1 MTMTKWTGGA
11 VVALLAA
18 GLMAGGAQ
26 AQAVSATGDEEIRV
40 EKAQALEAAAREA
53 AEVRAAFR
61 EASRLY
67 RQAAEIRGDQ
77 PEAAQSLMMAGALAY
92 YVGSEGQAIKDLTR
106 AGELALAWG
115 DVVTAAQ
122 AFLDASWVAAKEGRQ
137 NDAAEL
143 GRRAERLSASPLIQR
158 QERGAILNRIGDLLN

>member
-1 MTMTKWTGGA
+1 MTKWSGGA
-11 VVALLAA
+11 VVALMAA
-18 GLMAGGAQ
+18 GLLVGDAQ
-26 AQAVSATGDEEIRV
+26 AQAVSVVGDEEARV
-40 EKAQALEAAAREA
+40 EKAQALEVAAKEA

-61 EASRLY
+61 EASRMY

-77 PEAAQSLMMAGALAY
+77 PEAAHSLMMAGALAY
-92 YVGSEGQAIKDLTR
+92 YVGSKGQAITDLTQ

-122 AFLDASWVAAKEGRQ
+122 AFLDASWVAAKEGRER
-137 NDAAEL
+137 DALEL

-158 QERGAILNRIGDLLN
+158 QERGAILGRIGDLLN

>member
-1 MTMTKWTGGA
+1 MAVLVTGLVAGEARAQSMTT
-11 VVALLAA
+11 
-18 GLMAGGAQ
+18 
-26 AQAVSATGDEEIRV
+26 TGDDEARV
-40 EKAQALEAAAREA
+40 ERAQALEAAAKEA

-67 RQAAEIRGDQ
+67 RQAAEVRGDQ

-92 YVGSEGQAIKDLTR
+92 YVGSKGQAITDLTR

-122 AFLDASWVAAKEGRQ
+122 AFLDASWVAAKEGRER
-137 NDAAEL
+137 DALEL

-158 QERGAILNRIGDLLN
+158 QERGAILNRIGDLPN